1 MLTSHGIIAH
11 TFQPKKKE
19 SSNLPES
26 RSQAKLSGVGCADA
40 SPSLESNL
48 EEIRVLYI
56 YIYLCVC
63 VRMPV
68 VVYDT
73 YVNDCK
79 RIRCTNLFVCLYA
92 HLYTH
97 VYYIHFLQKVLES
110 IPTLSKVAASL
121 VFFSPR
127 QASSLHRPGA
137 ISTHASPPR
146 RLWLQPTI

>member
-1 MLTSHGIIAH
+1 M
-11 TFQPKKKE
+11 
-19 SSNLPES
+19 
-26 RSQAKLSGVGCADA
+26 
-40 SPSLESNL
+40 
-48 EEIRVLYI
+48 
-56 YIYLCVC
+56 C

-68 VVYDT
+68 SVYDT

-92 HLYTH
+92 HLYIH

-146 RLWLQPTI
+146 RLWLQPTIWLQLPGRKDVRKVSQNWRICFFFEGGGEGKQKRTKILPESLAVPNRFSSIFSLCCFML